1 MAKLKIALFMYP
13 LLTEGG
19 GAEKY
24 FIELANHLSEKK
36 DIKADVVTMD
46 VKFFKFLTFLL
57 NFYWFRPFA
66 KINVSGREKEADVRK
81 RLGKARWIKSSVLDL
96 RKNLKQYDII
106 YSKNEIV
113 DLLLLKAVGYKKLPP
128 IVVGVHTPVF
138 YPQTNS
144 FNSKLHNYFY
154 GGRLYRFLLNGV
166 ALVHASNKFTA
177 SFLEKRFA
185 VKTQLIPY
193 PFSAPAQAKGLK
205 ETANKYHAPGKF
217 NIIFAG
223 RLGEQKGVDLLPE
236 IASQISLNNLSDK
249 VCLNIFGSG
258 EPFWNERLRELA
270 QKRSWV
276 RYYGHVEHKLMLA
289 ILEKQDLLISPSR
302 WEVLPYNI
310 LEAQAAGLSV
320 LAFDIPGPQDIIV
333 NGKTGF
339 LVKNKKEFLN
349 KLVKLAKEGKH
360 LSSKE
365 VRENISRKFNPDKIY
380 KDILKMFLKV
390 KKGC

>member
-1 MAKLKIALFMYP
+1 MKICLFMLP
-13 LLTEGG
+13 FLNQGG

-24 FIELANHLSEKK
+24 FIELAHHLSKEKGV
-36 DIKADVVTMD
+36 AVDVITVD
-46 VKFFKFLTFLL
+46 DSFFKLFAFLL
-57 NFYWFRPFA
+57 NVYKLKPFA
-66 KINVSGREKEADVRK
+66 KIDISGREKEADVRK
-81 RLGKARWIKSSVLDL
+81 RLGKARWLKSSLKTFGENL
-96 RKNLKQYDII
+96 RQYAVV
-106 YSKNEIV
+106 YTKNEIV
-113 DLLLLKAVGYKKLPP
+113 DLLLLKTVGYKKLPP
-128 IVVGVHTPVF
+128 IVVGVHTPVY

-236 IASQISLNNLSDK
+236 IASQIFLNNLSDK